1 MGYKQNF
8 GDTGKGK
15 RQEPDYFPLFIAFLA
30 ILSFGRIWFYGM
42 LCGMTIAGFVCIFD
56 QNLEGFLNTGYRA
69 QESFTRDIRILLLKI
84 HKNSDYVYL
93 IWHSINIFIQI
104 ASPVF
109 LYLFLKNLLKGKD
122 YFHSSCLSAI

>member
-8 GDTGKGK
+8 GDTGK

-30 ILSFGRIWFYGM
+30 ILSFGRIWFLRDVVWDDNCWLLSVYS
-42 LCGMTIAGFVCIFD
+42 TK
-56 QNLEGFLNTGYRA
+56 NLEGFLNTGYVELRRVLHGT
-69 QESFTRDIRILLLKI
+69 FVYYFLKI

-109 LYLFLKNLLKGKD
+109 LYLLYPAK
-122 YFHSSCLSAI
+122 